1 MPRDFKSKAQFA
13 VDAESFSICVN
24 AAFFA
29 TLTHS
34 HLALPLPFFS
44 SSLLP
49 SVAAATRKPPSSR
62 LHPLI
67 HSHVTS
73 ALCVTLCD
81 PAPAVRFLAVSAV
94 QHLITVAG
102 INIDDAPQLLPPLCM
117 NRFHH
122 ADGVKAA
129 AQVGIRSHGAALT
142 NSTAI
147 TLALLTHVP
156 LNSQSS
162 QYSAHHSSVNSPR
175 TVMLARC
182 RGRPW
187 PSPPRPSC
195 QVYPSMLP
203 AILSFKKLHGPS
215 FFEPLI
221 LRPCSAAADVYTSTC
236 SSSDDAG
243 DDCPLDA

>member
-13 VDAESFSICVN
+13 ADAES
-24 AAFFA
+24 
-29 TLTHS
+29 
-34 HLALPLPFFS
+34 S
-44 SSLLP
+44 SMSM
-49 SVAAATRKPPSSR
+49 PPSSPPSPILISPCPFLSSPVLCCLLSLQPPATPPSSCR
-62 LHPLI
+62 HPLI

-129 AQVGIRSHGAALT
+129 AQVGTRSHVAALT

-147 TLALLTHVP
+147 TLALFDTCSAP
-156 LNSQSS
+156 SLNSQST
-162 QYSAHHSSVNSPR
+162 QYSAHHSSINSPR
-175 TVMLARC
+175 TVMLEGC
-182 RGRPW
+182 RG
-187 PSPPRPSC
+187 
-195 QVYPSMLP
+195 
-203 AILSFKKLHGPS
+203 
-215 FFEPLI
+215 
-221 LRPCSAAADVYTSTC
+221 
-236 SSSDDAG
+236 
-243 DDCPLDA
+243 